1 MDAGEAQDDGWN
13 CRDEAE
19 KHWAKSSE
27 HVVKPATISILSQLR
42 KCETVIITGPPCCGG
57 RLQR

>member
-19 KHWAKSSE
+19 KHGAKSSE

-42 KCETVIITGPPCCGG
+42 KYETVIITGPPCCGG
-57 RLQR
+57 PPQR